1 MVFKPKFT
9 ITNELNNAL
18 LEIERARGFLDATKI
33 NDEWILQMQS
43 EALILEA
50 HHSTHIE
57 GTQLTLDQAH
67 KILSGEILDDIRDD
81 DLQELINYKEAMDF
95 VSEYLDN
102 KSEITEGLIKNIHH
116 IIVKNVRGGSLEPGQ
131 YREVQNYVVNTATR
145 EIIYTPPSP
154 EEVPALM
161 DEFVGWLN
169 NVEDIPSVL
178 VAGIAQHKFVD
189 IHPFIDGNGRTARI
203 LCTLVLYLN
212 GYDFKR
218 LFSLS
223 EFYDKH
229 RPAYYRAIQ
238 SVREDMDL
246 TSWLEFFTEGLKA
259 QLIEV
264 RKKGEQAIK
273 KDTLISKANKS
284 GLNERQLSILLYLL
298 ENKKASVD
306 DIQQELG
313 LVRRTIQRDLA
324 VMAEQK
330 LVKEIAK
337 SKTDPTRHY
346 ELL

>member
-1 MVFKPKFT
+1 
-9 ITNELNNAL
+9 
-18 LEIERARGFLDATKI
+18 
-33 NDEWILQMQS
+33 
-43 EALILEA
+43 
-50 HHSTHIE
+50 
-57 GTQLTLDQAH
+57 
-67 KILSGEILDDIRDD
+67 
-81 DLQELINYKEAMDF
+81 
-95 VSEYLDN
+95 
-102 KSEITEGLIKNIHH
+102 
-116 IIVKNVRGGSLEPGQ
+116 
-131 YREVQNYVVNTATR
+131 
-145 EIIYTPPSP
+145 
-154 EEVPALM
+154 
-161 DEFVGWLN
+161 
-169 NVEDIPSVL
+169 
-178 VAGIAQHKFVD
+178 
-189 IHPFIDGNGRTARI
+189 
-203 LCTLVLYLN
+203 
-212 GYDFKR
+212 
-218 LFSLS
+218 
-223 EFYDKH
+223 
-229 RPAYYRAIQ
+229 
-238 SVREDMDL
+238 MDL